1 MDQRIEQQPG
11 HSGAWQ
17 RALAARLG
25 AAVGP
30 ALGPPTALD
39 GGALQRHWRIDL
51 PVAGRVERVVLRRT
65 GSRVLD
71 SLPRPVEFA
80 AQRAA
85 WQAGVPAAEPL
96 ACGAD
101 FLVMRHLPGS
111 ADPQVAL
118 AAADPDAL
126 ARDLATAL
134 ARLHR
139 VTPATAE
146 LPLAPAPADAGAATL
161 AAYRAALDRRPRA
174 HPVLEWGLRALEHA
188 PPAPIAPVL
197 VHGDFRI
204 GNVLVEASCLTG
216 VLDWEFSRWS
226 DPHEDLGW
234 FCVRY
239 WRRQAFRRAAGGLV
253 SREAFFAHYQQAGG
267 VAVDPRRALYWELMG
282 NIRWALIALA
292 QADRGLDEG
301 LVEQAIK
308 GRRLAEVEAEILT
321 LADQWVAGDA

>member
-1 MDQRIEQQPG
+1 MRPWLRMKRLGTAVRAGPEGERGRPLVKPQDPAILRGDMDQRIEQQPG

-188 PPAPIAPVL
+188 PPAPIHL
-197 VHGDFRI
+197 IMKRSRKS
-204 GNVLVEASCLTG
+204 L
-216 VLDWEFSRWS
+216 FSMK
-226 DPHEDLGW
+226 DG
-234 FCVRY
+234 
-239 WRRQAFRRAAGGLV
+239 
-253 SREAFFAHYQQAGG
+253 
-267 VAVDPRRALYWELMG
+267 
-282 NIRWALIALA
+282 
-292 QADRGLDEG
+292 
-301 LVEQAIK
+301 
-308 GRRLAEVEAEILT
+308 
-321 LADQWVAGDA
+321 